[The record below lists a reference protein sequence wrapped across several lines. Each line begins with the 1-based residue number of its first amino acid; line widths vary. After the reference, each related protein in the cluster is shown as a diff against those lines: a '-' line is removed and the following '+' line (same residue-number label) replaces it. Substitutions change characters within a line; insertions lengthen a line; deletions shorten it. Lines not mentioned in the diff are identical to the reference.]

1 MSLSVTMFFI
11 LGGVTNLF
19 IIDIPIYTSY
29 FAKSKEIVSVGLV
42 PISIALQTPAW
53 FNGLSVGI
61 LKPSL
66 NIIKQYKT
74 DKNID
79 SYEKSY
85 HKLLIDRC
93 GDNGNNI
100 PYLIEIIKSSTTDAI
115 NRYKNN
121 CRFNGLCFMCYESS
135 EKFCHRHLLAKWLK
149 MQGFTVSEYV
159 NLRQLL

>member
-1 MSLSVTMFFI
+1 MLIT
-11 LGGVTNLF
+11 
-19 IIDIPIYTSY
+19 DIPIYTSY
-29 FAKSKEIVSVGLV
+29 FAKSKEIESVGLV
-42 PISIALQTPAW
+42 SISIALQTPAW
-53 FNGLSVGI
+53 FNGLSVDV
-61 LKPSL
+61 LRPSWD
-66 NIIKQYKT
+66 IIKQYKT

-79 SYEKSY
+79 IYEKSY
-85 HKLLIDRC
+85 RKLLIDRC

-100 PYLIEIIKSSTTDAI
+100 PYLIEIIKSTTTDAI
-115 NRYKNN
+115 NHYKNN